1 MAEEMKGMRL
11 EQRHGKARVRVGRV
25 WETEDGRHS
34 FAEWSVSITLLSDCL
49 PAYIHGDNSS
59 IVATDTMKNTV
70 ISLSVA
76 ICGVAVLDAG
86 TCRGHE
92 DMYGT
97 RQMVYV
103 KAKECSEQIS
113 MEDFAIGLG
122 KHFTSFYEQV
132 TAAIIKIVEKPWER
146 MYIDGQSHE
155 HGRLSL
161 ARPEKATCLICS
173 NLEFSSFKLGSEKH
187 TTEVTVKK
195 SGALLVTSG
204 IEGLAVLKTTK
215 SGFEGFVRDKY
226 TILPE
231 TRERMLATEVTAS
244 LRYLNPE
251 ALRTPYLGIPAKPL
265 YFNDRY
271 LNVKKVL
278 VDTFFGPPKEGVYS
292 PSVQSTLYQMAEAVL
307 ARFPDISSI
316 QLKMPNIHFLPI
328 NLSTKEN
335 LIVKFEDDV
344 YLPTDEPHGSIE
356 ASLSRIL
363 SKIANHVNCNCYNL
377 TTILIREMDDPS
389 HIPPTAPERR
399 HHALTNPICARGQGR
414 GRGHDIML
422 EEAPQILEEDVI
434 DNALGDDDAAADVD
448 QVEEALTGPFPRGPS
463 DPSILKSFKAHI
475 AAAIWDQKGQQ
486 IDEAGPSSIPFRT
499 YNRRRRVHDR

>member
-70 ISLSVA
+70 
-76 ICGVAVLDAG
+76 
-86 TCRGHE
+86 
-92 DMYGT
+92 
-97 RQMVYV
+97 YV

-132 TAAIIKIVEKPWER
+132 TAAIIKIMEKPWER

-155 HGRLSL
+155 HG
-161 ARPEKATCLICS
+161 
-173 NLEFSSFKLGSEKH
+173 FKLGSEKH

-244 LRYLNPE
+244 WRYSFESLSS
-251 ALRTPYLGIPAKPL
+251 IPAKPL

-363 SKIANHVNCNCYNL
+363 SK
-377 TTILIREMDDPS
+377 M
-389 HIPPTAPERR
+389 
-399 HHALTNPICARGQGR
+399 
-414 GRGHDIML
+414 
-422 EEAPQILEEDVI
+422 
-434 DNALGDDDAAADVD
+434 
-448 QVEEALTGPFPRGPS
+448 
-463 DPSILKSFKAHI
+463 
-475 AAAIWDQKGQQ
+475 
-486 IDEAGPSSIPFRT
+486 
-499 YNRRRRVHDR
+499 